1 VNGGGGAPVTL
12 TPVSLAG
19 GTFTLR
25 INGSVGPSYI
35 LQASSNFANWTAI
48 STSTP
53 SAMPFTVV
61 DTNAGSFNH
70 RFYRALLG
78 P

>member
-1 VNGGGGAPVTL
+1 
-12 TPVSLAG
+12 VSLAAG
-19 GTFTLR
+19 NFTLR

-35 LQASSNFANWTAI
+35 LQASSDLITWTAL
-48 STSTP
+48 STNTP
-53 SAMPFTVV
+53 SLMPFTVI